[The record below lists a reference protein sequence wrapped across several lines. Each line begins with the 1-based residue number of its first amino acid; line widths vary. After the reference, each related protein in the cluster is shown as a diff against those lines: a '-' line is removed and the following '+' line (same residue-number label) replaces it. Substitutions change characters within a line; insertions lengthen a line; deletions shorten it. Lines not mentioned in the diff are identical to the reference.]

1 MISSKELHLAGI
13 RIDDR
18 GDDLDSNFT
27 LSEAGP
33 EVDPGTRLALRLGLD
48 DTTKHLE
55 GACHDQLGEGTV
67 PPLMECPVQHERL

>member
-48 DTTKHLE
+48 VATEQLE
-55 GACHDQLGEGTV
+55 GAGHDQFREGAV